1 MKKKL
6 IKLSIDTNFSLIGIA
21 TWLSAHKL
29 GWLLNTQ
36 LETNFKQVGD
46 LLLADIHY
54 AVYEHNA
61 KSDLTYKLIEN
72 KNKSGT
78 FIKKLNNIDYL
89 LKVEGDF
96 SEKHIETLVKRIRE
110 TDNIIACLSINN
122 QNLKQKELDLLG

>member
-6 IKLSIDTNFSLIGIA
+6 IKLSIDTNFSLIGIS
-21 TWLSAHKL
+21 TRLSAHKL
-29 GWLLNTQ
+29 SWLLNTQ

-72 KNKSGT
+72 KNNSGT
-78 FIKKLNNIDYL
+78 LIKKLNNIDYL

-96 SEKHIETLVKRIRE
+96 SEKHIENLVKKIRE